1 MINENKKN
9 DISLEY
15 EIIVKNKDNE
25 IIKEIRKPAKSF
37 VKNFMIGL
45 RACFLG
51 QNLTATT
58 VEGTSAPI
66 IQLDVTMHRGL
77 LTCAFN
83 ILTSL
88 FNDDSY
94 GVVIGS
100 GNAPVSI
107 NDTKLSNQ
115 IKNGV
120 LINEILYITNTTVT
134 NTFSST
140 SSKTYI
146 HRAFLNQS
154 GGTITINEM
163 GVYGLGGR
171 TVTGVSHGMTNYNTF
186 LIIRDVITPITLHHH
201 DQIEIKYIIT
211 TLL

>member
-1 MINENKKN
+1 MINENKKD

-37 VKNFMIGL
+37 VKNFMISL
-45 RACFLG
+45 RACFLR

-58 VEGTSAPI
+58 VAGTTAPI
-66 IQLDVTMHRGL
+66 IHLIISSRVVL
-77 LTCAFN
+77 LSRFN
-83 ILTSL
+83 ILNSL
-88 FNDDSY
+88 SNDDSY
-94 GVVIGS
+94 GIVVGS
-100 GNAPVSI
+100 GNDPVWI

-120 LINEILYITNTTVT
+120 LANEILYISNTTIT
-134 NTFSST
+134 NTFSPT

-154 GGTITINEM
+154 GGTITINEI
-163 GVYGLGGR
+163 GVYGLGGSNR
-171 TVTGVSHGMTNYNTF
+171 GINPF

-201 DQIEIKYIIT
+201 DQMEIKYIIT

>member
-1 MINENKKN
+1 MINENKK
-9 DISLEY
+9 DSISLEY

-37 VKNFMIGL
+37 VKNFMLSL
-45 RACFLG
+45 RACFLR
-51 QNLTATT
+51 QNLMATT
-58 VEGTSAPI
+58 VAGTSAPI
-66 IQLDVTMHRGL
+66 VRSQARVPDSAF
-77 LTCAFN
+77 LTKAFN
-83 ILTSL
+83 ILASL
-88 FNDDSY
+88 SHDDSH

-100 GNAPVSI
+100 GNAPVQI
-107 NDTKLSNQ
+107 NDTKLFNQ

-120 LINEILYITNTTVT
+120 LINEILYISNTTIT

-154 GGTITINEM
+154 GGTITINEI
-163 GVYGLGGR
+163 GVYGLGGS
-171 TVTGVSHGMTNYNTF
+171 TQGFHNLNSF

-201 DQIEIKYIIT
+201 DQMEIKYIIT